1 MSPINIQEDEVLLLP
16 VEGVPEKIPQGTVTT
31 VFSQKPKSG
40 QIGEEKMLLSA
51 KGIYFYSRE
60 FVLTF
65 AQFMHDN
72 EKCDKVSDFLQ
83 NHVSCSGAD
92 EVITQA
98 TRSCPRCRLKIA
110 LRDMVDV
117 MVDIE
122 KTRIGDNKSVS
133 RMASCIEQALK
144 KITREGQM
152 EGIYLNAPDEDDVET
167 LGIRREFHNLDT
179 SYDFRF

>member
-1 MSPINIQEDEVLLLP
+1 MSPFTIQEEEVLLLP
-16 VEGVPEKIPQGTVTT
+16 SKGVSEEVPQGTVTT
-31 VFSQKPKSG
+31 VFSQKPKA
-40 QIGEEKMLLSA
+40 GEVAGEKILLSA

-72 EKCDKVSDFLQ
+72 KQCEKVADFLT
-83 NHVSCSGAD
+83 NHVSCSEAE
-92 EVITQA
+92 EVIVQA
-98 TRSCPRCRLKIA
+98 IRSCPKCRLKIT

-122 KTRIGDNKSVS
+122 KTTIGQTRIMNK
-133 RMASCIEQALK
+133 MATVIENAMV
-144 KITREGQM
+144 KITREGQA
-152 EGIYLNAPDEDDVET
+152 EGIYLNAPDEDDVEN